1 MGFFS
6 NLKDSIMGK
15 KDKDKYLSGF
25 AKTNNALGKKL
36 RFITNEDVKNKEDF
50 VEKLMVTLIE
60 ADLGYKTANDICDRF
75 FKETQDYLYLR
86 QDDVIDILMETF
98 RDIYHA
104 QDDKPVF

>member
-50 VEKLMVTLIE
+50 V
-60 ADLGYKTANDICDRF
+60 
-75 FKETQDYLYLR
+75 
-86 QDDVIDILMETF
+86 
-98 RDIYHA
+98 
-104 QDDKPVF
+104 